1 LSFVNEQQ
9 TTGVGTC
16 FIPAGKEKRMDGL
29 ARLGFNAPLLIAQ
42 IFNFVILLVV
52 LRLFAYKP
60 ILKMLDERSKKIDE
74 SMKQTEAIKEQ
85 LAHTEEESKKAI
97 VAAGKEGQEIVAR
110 AARTGEDVRKQA
122 IEDAKKDA
130 EGVLIRARS
139 EIQQERDEAIGEL
152 RKEFADLTILAAEK
166 VIDKSLDKESHR
178 KLIQETLENS
188 ATFK

>member
-1 LSFVNEQQ
+1 
-9 TTGVGTC
+9 
-16 FIPAGKEKRMDGL
+16 MDGL

-42 IFNFVILLVV
+42 IVNFIVLLVV
-52 LRLFAYKP
+52 LRLFVYKAV
-60 ILKMLDERSKKIDE
+60 LKMLDERSKKIDE

-97 VAAGKEGQEIVAR
+97 NAASKEGQEIVAR

-122 IEDAKKDA
+122 VEEAKKDA

-166 VIDKSLDKESHR
+166 VIDKSLDKEAHH
-178 KLIQETLENS
+178 KLIEDTLENS